1 MQQTLRFSGILML
14 LSLLFGTATA
24 DQSVPSDGTLMEITA
39 LYSDEGLL
47 DAYQA
52 YIKTPVCET
61 DNCYIVEI
69 NFSWDLIGR
78 FQKFDTISGAGLTKL
93 DHIPFT
99 TTDYQKLD
107 QLLKNAKSPLA
118 NYSKEE
124 LVRDTRSSEIDGFTG
139 ATVLEVKE
147 SVISGGVYS
156 CYTLWHIAHGAVVDS
171 LQSKTY
177 AQLDTALV
185 EKMVKQQDQTMN
197 YFLIQHFSEQD
208 YIQYLPQVLKTF
220 EHGNGYYA
228 KHAIEQMPTA
238 VFTAPT
244 AQDFFALHFEQLNY
258 FAQVAL
264 LKKLQPKTLNT
275 SMTQTLQKHLEERN
289 STKNQLIRTL
299 LGIKSKP

>member
-1 MQQTLRFSGILML
+1 MQRSIRFSGILL
-14 LSLLFGTATA
+14 LFSLLFGTATSNEPLPSA
-24 DQSVPSDGTLMEITA
+24 DTYMEITA
-39 LYSDEGLL
+39 LYSDEGRLEG
-47 DAYQA
+47 YQA

-61 DNCYIVEI
+61 ENCYIVEI
-69 NFSWDLIGR
+69 NFAWDLIGR

-107 QLLKNAKSPLA
+107 QLLQDAKSPLA

-147 SVISGGVYS
+147 SVVSGGVYS
-156 CYTLWHIAHGAVVDS
+156 CYTLWHLAHGAVVDS
-171 LQSKTY
+171 LQLKTY
-177 AQLDTALV
+177 AQLDTALA
-185 EKMVKQQDQTMN
+185 EKIVNQQDQEMN

-208 YIQYLPQVLKTF
+208 YAQYLPQVLKTL
-220 EHGNGYYA
+220 EHGSGYYA

-238 VFTAPT
+238 VFAAPI
-244 AQDFFALHFEQLNY
+244 AQDFFAIHFEHLNY

-264 LKKLQPKTLNT
+264 LKKLQPNALNT
-275 SMTQTLQKHLEERN
+275 SMMQTLQQHLGDRN

-299 LGIKSKP
+299 LDIKNNP